1 MADKLGNYVA
11 AFLVAG
17 GVGVASSLIPF
28 LLLCSGN
35 SKREEIDL
43 EEIMDRGQ
51 NEVSVGT
58 REEALLT
65 QRGHHE
71 PAELGS
77 LDKVARRKGSEAH
90 MRPASFMMAMELLIS
105 QSE

>member
-11 AFLVAG
+11 AFLLAG
-17 GVGVASSLIPF
+17 GVGVVSSLIPF

-43 EEIMDRGQ
+43 EEIMDQGQ
-51 NEVSVGT
+51 NEASVNT

-65 QRGHHE
+65 EKGHHE
-71 PAELGS
+71 LAELSS
-77 LDKVARRKGSEAH
+77 LDKVARRKGSGAH
-90 MRPASFMMAMELLIS
+90 MRPASFMIAMES
-105 QSE
+105 PFY